1 MQLSTLNDL
10 FIKELRDVY
19 NAERQ
24 LIRTLPTMAKKANS
38 PDLAQAIE
46 THLEETEQQAER
58 LEQVFEMLDVSSRGP
73 VCKGMKGIID
83 EGKEVLQEAEEP
95 DVADAGIIASA
106 QKVEHYEIATY
117 GTLCEYANVLGH
129 AEIADLLKQ
138 TLDEEKATDK
148 KLSQLAEQGI
158 NAMATSESDENSS
171 GNGSTVKTRR
181 KR

>member
-10 FIKELRDVY
+10 FVKELRDVY

-24 LIRTLPTMAKKANS
+24 LIRTLPTMAKKATS
-38 PDLAQAIE
+38 PELAQAIE

-58 LEQVFEMLDVSSRGP
+58 LEQVFEMLEVSSRGP

-83 EGKEVLQEAEEP
+83 EGKETLEEAEEP

-129 AEIADLLKQ
+129 SEIADLLKQ
-138 TLDEEKATDK
+138 TLEEEKATDE
-148 KLSQLAEQGI
+148 KLTQLAERGI
-158 NAMATSESDENSS
+158 NAMATNASEDGS
-171 GNGSTVKTRR
+171 GNGSSKNRR